1 MEAVTMSALLT
12 DVGTFFTQAI
22 TWFGDIIE
30 MVVST
35 PLLVLMVVAI
45 PICGYVISKI
55 RSLMSI

>member
-1 MEAVTMSALLT
+1 MEAVTMSAILT
-12 DVGTFFTQAI
+12 MVGDFFTQAI
-22 TWFGDIIE
+22 TWFGDVIAL
-30 MVVST
+30 VVSE